1 MNTIVTSRE
10 AILEAG
16 RQLIRKQGTADISI
30 RSIAAACGVSV
41 GSIYNYFDSKNDL
54 ITAAV
59 ESVWS
64 EIFHASGQENFEH
77 FSDCVEWIF
86 DRIKKGA
93 ETYPGFFTLHSM
105 AFFGKDRDNGRI
117 LMEKAWSHMQGRLLH
132 ILLKDRDI
140 RPDAFEGA
148 LSPEG
153 FVEILFSLVLS
164 SLIRQN
170 YESGAI
176 LEMLRKLLY

>member
-1 MNTIVTSRE
+1 M
-10 AILEAG
+10 
-16 RQLIRKQGTADISI
+16 
-30 RSIAAACGVSV
+30 
-41 GSIYNYFDSKNDL
+41 
-54 ITAAV
+54 
-59 ESVWS
+59 
-64 EIFHASGQENFEH
+64 
-77 FSDCVEWIF
+77 EWIF
-86 DRIKKGA
+86 DRIKKVA

-117 LMEKAWSHMQGRLLH
+117 LMEKAWSHMQGSLLH